1 MRLEQE
7 KNPFLVLNQGFNK
20 TKVALPDLNLFDIL
34 EVFVSHP
41 AVFYALAALS
51 RKWTQIE

>member
-1 MRLEQE
+1 VRLEQE